1 MKNIQVPSKS
11 SYKLKLIDKIG
22 NVIKRMRRKVHFFIN
37 GDSTEKKKETH
48 GFKSKQHQSQ
58 IKELDMFEKHLFELV
73 KTVKFR
79 NRNDKFQN
87 GIKDD
92 ISKIKYSSN
101 VFISADKTTNM
112 YELTA
117 KEYKTLL
124 RDNVTKAC
132 RKVPPQLEK
141 AISREA
147 KEIAKNIN
155 LDDRFEC
162 IAKKKRIRNIE
173 RS

>member
-22 NVIKRMRRKVHFFIN
+22 NVIKRMRWKVHFFIN

-58 IKELDMFEKHLFELV
+58 IKDMFEKHLFEV
-73 KTVKFR
+73 VETVKFR
-79 NRNDKFQN
+79 NRNDTFQN
-87 GIKDD
+87 EMKDD
-92 ISKIKYSSN
+92 ISKIKSSSS

-124 RDNVTKAC
+124 RENVTKTC
-132 RKVPPQLEK
+132 RKAPPQLEK
-141 AISREA
+141 AISLEA
-147 KEIAKNIN
+147 KEIAKNMN

-162 IAKKKRIRNIE
+162 IAKKTY
-173 RS
+173 S